1 MLDAL
6 YISAVGLQAQ
16 KAQLDAV
23 AGNFANA
30 STTAYKR
37 QSLDFS
43 AALDRVVAAGLAPA
57 ATEASGAA
65 GAAAA
70 GQAWRVDLAQG
81 ELHPTGRALDVAI
94 AGPGFAEVE
103 LGEGR
108 VGYSRLGALQVSED
122 GLLTL
127 ASGVPLKADVR
138 VPADAAAIE
147 IRPDGEV
154 VASLEGERAPAV
166 LGRIELVTFGQ
177 AEALRYRGE
186 GVFVARDASV
196 EARRVEPGETGVG
209 RLVAGQLEG
218 SNVRMVDEMVS
229 LLLMQRVYELNA
241 KVVQAAD
248 ELMGLANNLRRG

>member
-43 AALDRVVAAGLAPA
+43 AALDRVVAAGLPA
-57 ATEASGAA
+57 STAEPSGAA
-65 GAAAA
+65 GASAI

-103 LGEGR
+103 LGDGR
-108 VGYSRLGALQVSED
+108 VGYSRLGALQVSDD

-138 VPADAAAIE
+138 VPADATAIE

-154 VASLEGERAPAV
+154 AASLEGERTPSV
-166 LGRIELVTFGQ
+166 LGRIELVTF
-177 AEALRYRGE
+177 AHTEALRYRGE
-186 GVFVARDASV
+186 GVFVARDAGV
-196 EARRVEPGETGVG
+196 DARRAEPGETGAG

-248 ELMGLANNLRRG
+248 ELMGMTNNLRRG

>member
-70 GQAWRVDLAQG
+70 G
-81 ELHPTGRALDVAI
+81 
-94 AGPGFAEVE
+94 
-103 LGEGR
+103 
-108 VGYSRLGALQVSED
+108 
-122 GLLTL
+122 
-127 ASGVPLKADVR
+127 
-138 VPADAAAIE
+138 
-147 IRPDGEV
+147 
-154 VASLEGERAPAV
+154 
-166 LGRIELVTFGQ
+166 
-177 AEALRYRGE
+177 
-186 GVFVARDASV
+186 
-196 EARRVEPGETGVG
+196 
-209 RLVAGQLEG
+209 
-218 SNVRMVDEMVS
+218 
-229 LLLMQRVYELNA
+229 
-241 KVVQAAD
+241 
-248 ELMGLANNLRRG
+248 